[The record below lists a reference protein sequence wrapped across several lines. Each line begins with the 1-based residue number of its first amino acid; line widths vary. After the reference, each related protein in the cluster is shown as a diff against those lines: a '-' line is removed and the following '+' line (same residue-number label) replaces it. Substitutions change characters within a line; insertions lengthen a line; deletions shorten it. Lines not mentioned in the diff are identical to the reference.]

1 MTVIQQHLRWWF
13 AALLF
18 VSLPFAAM
26 LLIDRIG
33 AEATVDPVM
42 VVMDENALIKQAELL
57 GRDPFELA
65 LHYRSLGLRGIAIY
79 EETIESLAL
88 SGAIVALTGHE
99 LRALAVARG
108 EEPPALP
115 GNSIAVREL
124 LPGAARGLLIRN
136 FPAAAPVMIADERW
150 WWWPGTSREDR
161 PAGPNSAKIA
171 AYAQAGFDIAYRPL
185 NYPNLRRVGDD
196 FPPEARIIIHAK
208 LQVAGHP
215 NLLDQ
220 TIAASQDRITAIIEG
235 TPQAGMEALTGA
247 VPLVRLLSFDQLYQN
262 QRLSPGDLVSKYLL
276 AASERNIRLLYIRPY
291 TEEQQGDML
300 LNTERLITGLHRA
313 LDADG
318 FTVAPL
324 EVPQGGYV
332 PDPRYRLIAGAGV
345 VGGAGWLLFTLPLG
359 WGLLVGLA
367 LSGLVL
373 LAAGLS
379 WASLALLAALAFPVL
394 GFALLPWRWWTLPVA
409 TLLSLIGAGLLV
421 ATGSER
427 STMLALEPFTGVG
440 ATLLIP
446 PLLMVLVTLLRYG
459 SAATWVRR
467 AWTYRPSVGEA
478 LVATVA
484 AAAIGLVFLRRGNL
498 PIIGATEIEL
508 ALREALNELFVR
520 PRFKEL
526 LGHPLALLGLLMAHW
541 PWWAR
546 GGLLTAG
553 VVAQASILN
562 SFSHYHTPL
571 LISLNRTL
579 IALVIGVAAGLLL
592 WLLVR
597 GAEKLLRRWLANASE

>member
-1 MTVIQQHLRWWF
+1 MTQIQQHLRWWF
-13 AALLF
+13 AAIFF
-18 VSLPFAAM
+18 VSLPFAA
-26 LLIDRIG
+26 LLVVDRARVEQMI
-33 AEATVDPVM
+33 DPVM
-42 VVMDENALIKQAELL
+42 VLMDENALIKQAELL

-65 LHYRSLGLRGIAIY
+65 LHYRNLGLRGIAVY
-79 EETIESLAL
+79 EETIDSLAL

-99 LRALAVARG
+99 LRALRVALG
-108 EEPPALP
+108 EEPPELP
-115 GNSIAVREL
+115 GNAIAVREVV
-124 LPGAARGLLIRN
+124 PGAARQLLMRN
-136 FPAAAPVMIADERW
+136 FPAATAVTIAGERW

-161 PAGPNSAKIA
+161 PAGPNLAKIA

-196 FPPEARIIIHAK
+196 FPTEARYLIHTR

-220 TIAASQDRITAIIEG
+220 TVAASQERITALIEG
-235 TPQAGMEALTGA
+235 TPQAGMEALVGR
-247 VPLVRLLSFDQLYQN
+247 VPMVRLLSFDQQYQN
-262 QRLSPGDLVSKYLL
+262 QRLSPDDLVSKYLL
-276 AASERNIRLLYIRPY
+276 AASERHIRLLYLRPY

-324 EVPQGGYV
+324 EVPQSSYV
-332 PDPRYRLIAGAGV
+332 PDPRYRLIAGAGII
-345 VGGAGWLLFTLPLG
+345 GGAGLLLFSLPLA
-359 WGLLVGLA
+359 WAALVGSA
-367 LSGLVL
+367 LTALVL
-373 LAAGLS
+373 LAAGAS
-379 WASLALLAALAFPVL
+379 WASLALLAAITIPVL
-394 GFALLPWRWWTLPVA
+394 GFAWLPWRWWTLPVA
-409 TLLSLIGAGLLV
+409 TIFSLLGAVLLV

-427 STMLALEPFTGVG
+427 NTMLAFEPFIGVG
-440 ATLLIP
+440 ATLLVP
-446 PLLMVLVTLLRYG
+446 PVLMALVALLRHG

-467 AWTYRPSVGEA
+467 AWSYRPSVGEA
-478 LVATVA
+478 LLATVA

-526 LGHPLALLGLLMAHW
+526 LGHPLAMLGLLMGHW

-579 IALVIGVAAGLLL
+579 TALAIGVVAGLLL
-592 WLLVR
+592 WLLVSA
-597 GAEKLLRRWLANASE
+597 AEKLIRRWLANASN